1 MGGGTMPRLVW
12 AIPGF
17 VVWAVLQIVAMRW
30 CTGWRQQKA
39 KYGFGAVGLLVWW
52 LPNLLVGEIGTS
64 EMEQLVLF
72 AGFPFAAVY
81 LAILLIAEFDARED
95 AKDSRADG

>member
-1 MGGGTMPRLVW
+1 MPRLVW

-17 VVWAVLQIVAMRW
+17 VVWASLQIVAVRR
-30 CTGWRQQKA
+30 CTGWRDQKA
-39 KYGFGAVGLLVWW
+39 KYGFGAVVLLLWW
-52 LPNLLVGEIGTS
+52 LPNLLVAETGAS

-72 AGFPFAAVY
+72 AGFPAAAVY

-95 AKDSRADG
+95 SKDSEG